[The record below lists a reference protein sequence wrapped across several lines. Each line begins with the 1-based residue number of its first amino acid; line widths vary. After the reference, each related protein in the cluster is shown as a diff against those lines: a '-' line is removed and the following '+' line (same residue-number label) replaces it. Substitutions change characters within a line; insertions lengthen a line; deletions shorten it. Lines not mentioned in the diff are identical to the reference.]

1 MKINKKMTVSKILV
15 ISFIRAIVFHF
26 KLDFYVQNRFTDC
39 VKHFHRHLF
48 HKLLIQN
55 YSAFN
60 EMFKMSAINN
70 LFIEIIEKYTG
81 GGGGAKK
88 WDK

>member
-1 MKINKKMTVSKILV
+1 MSKILV

-48 HKLLIQN
+48 HKRPRFKTILPLMKCRNAADMPTNVVNITTVVDYRAQLGYQN
-55 YSAFN
+55 NRERVVAH
-60 EMFKMSAINN
+60 
-70 LFIEIIEKYTG
+70 
-81 GGGGAKK
+81 
-88 WDK
+88 